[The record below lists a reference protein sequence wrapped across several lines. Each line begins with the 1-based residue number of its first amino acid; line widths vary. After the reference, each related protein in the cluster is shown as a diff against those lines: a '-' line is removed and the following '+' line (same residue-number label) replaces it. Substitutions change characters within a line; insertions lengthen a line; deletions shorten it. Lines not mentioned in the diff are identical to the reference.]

1 MNQARRL
8 PRRAIS
14 VRDRSAFTL
23 IELLVVIA
31 IIAILAAL
39 LLPAV
44 SRAKEQGRRARC
56 ISNQRQLALIWLL
69 YASDNRDNLALNGTT
84 RGNDRLWVRGGD
96 HFYEPGFTDKN
107 SLLNSD
113 NSAFAPYLKALG
125 VYKCPSDLYLRA
137 VGALGQPTLR
147 SYSMNCYLAPNSQ
160 IAPELSPRHVV
171 FRKLSDFVPLQPH
184 NAFVFIDVN
193 PANLCFPAFVV
204 RPRGFGTDGFYH
216 YPATHHNRAG
226 VITYGDGHVESHRW
240 TDGRTFRV
248 ARSLTLIA
256 HWDSCPNNADLGW
269 IRERTTVLK

>member
-56 ISNQRQLALIWLL
+56 ISNQRQL
-69 YASDNRDNLALNGTT
+69 
-84 RGNDRLWVRGGD
+84 
-96 HFYEPGFTDKN
+96 
-107 SLLNSD
+107 
-113 NSAFAPYLKALG
+113 
-125 VYKCPSDLYLRA
+125 
-137 VGALGQPTLR
+137 
-147 SYSMNCYLAPNSQ
+147 
-160 IAPELSPRHVV
+160 V

-240 TDGRTFRV
+240 TDGRTFRA